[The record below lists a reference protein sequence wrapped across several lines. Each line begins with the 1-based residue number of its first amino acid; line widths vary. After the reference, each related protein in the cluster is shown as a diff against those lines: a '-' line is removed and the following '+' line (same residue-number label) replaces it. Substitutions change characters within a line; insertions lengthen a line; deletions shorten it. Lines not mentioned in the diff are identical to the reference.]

1 MYAVKLE
8 AVCLGQKLDWPFC
21 KAILNSFGPKLQNLA
36 ILFCHGIVLE
46 DLAVCRNLKTLEI
59 LQLNT
64 LNASGNQTLLN
75 SQTFLP
81 NLISFTA
88 DICLGDQLR
97 VFEEKTTLET
107 LYLNCSH
114 IGTTVR
120 NIYCSIIL

>member
-1 MYAVKLE
+1 MYVVKLE
-8 AVCLGQKLDWPFC
+8 AIFLEERMDWLFC
-21 KAILNSFGPKLQNLA
+21 KAILHSFGPKLQTLMINYSPK
-36 ILFCHGIVLE
+36 IVLE
-46 DLAVCRNLKTLEI
+46 DLAVCHNLKNLAI
-59 LQLNT
+59 FQMNALNT
-64 LNASGNQTLLN
+64 SGNQTPLN

-81 NLISFTA
+81 NLISFRA

-120 NIYCSIIL
+120 NIHC